1 MGLRSEA
8 DLQACK
14 ARFSGNA
21 QAFTAVPCRL
31 AARVLVRVKA
41 EEGGKVTTVRCGGRG
56 GVSSRRHAE
65 HPNRCLHGEQ
75 TERKANNPGP
85 APLLFAS
92 EQSLSYLDGTRPADY
107 G

>member
-1 MGLRSEA
+1 MRDSLLCILT
-8 DLQACK
+8 DAC
-14 ARFSGNA
+14 
-21 QAFTAVPCRL
+21 L
-31 AARVLVRVKA
+31 
-41 EEGGKVTTVRCGGRG
+41 
-56 GVSSRRHAE
+56 
-65 HPNRCLHGEQ
+65 GEQ